1 MSAKEEYTAARVALA
16 DLRINFHRATL
27 RNDHAIARAYERQM
41 EDLERRMQS
50 IVRRWMEEDLR
61 HSSKL
66 DNI

>member
-1 MSAKEEYTAARVALA
+1 MSAKEEYTAARMALA
-16 DLRINFHRATL
+16 DLRKNFHRATL

-41 EDLERRMQS
+41 EDLERRMEA

-61 HSSKL
+61 HSRKL